1 MAAGLFYSY
10 SHRDEDLRAELEK
23 HLSLLRRSGH
33 ISEWHDRR
41 LEPGTEWK
49 GEIDEHLRS
58 AQIILL
64 LISADFLASD
74 YCYDIEMKVAL
85 ERHDRGEAVVIPVI
99 LRPVDW
105 MSAPFARIQG
115 LPKDARPI
123 TTWANRDEAFAD
135 VARGIR
141 EVVTR
146 KFSGAPAPVPVVPH
160 PPVDREQER
169 VLDAAL
175 PKQVTVGEPAELLA
189 MIRRSASGGLR
200 AILNI
205 EEEPGVAPEDVR
217 SRPFHLEFP
226 LDLTGALAPV
236 TISLR
241 IESPQFEPKSQT
253 KDLRVPPSG
262 DSEVCR
268 FLMVPQT
275 AGQLTVMLE
284 AVALGVSQTSRVL
297 QTSAAT
303 QRVAQPAGMFVVSMP
318 LFTAS
323 TVLRPMPPP
332 APSAQ
337 YKLDRVRPP
346 RVEIDY
352 EPTVTQLPAPASVPR
367 SPKARRTGMDGEGFR
382 HRCGGR
388 RRGPAGPIP
397 VEPQGRPTTG
407 HRNHAAGRDR
417 GGPGYRSRHRGQARG
432 RSDRQTR
439 RFHRCDRRNRARDG
453 AGGSGVGGSHS
464 GCGHASGRKRTQAA
478 GEPARKESP
487 RGGAVTDRTALR
499 LALCAVMAGV
509 PGAAQYAGSSACKSC
524 HPRIYERWRKTPM
537 ANVVRD
543 PREHPDAILPDSRKP
558 NPLVTFK
565 QDDVALVYG
574 SQVEAAL
581 FPEARATT
589 ITRCRRSGMSPIRS
603 GGHTLSRTEPTGG
616 CHSIR
621 PDNTK
626 RPTGPLCDGCHSV
639 NYNVQTKTVT
649 EWNVGCERCHGPGGE
664 QCEASMPPISSIPRG
679 WIPYARN
686 DICIQCHS
694 QGRPLKNPIEGKY
707 YDWPVGFHPGV
718 DCRTSGNSKSTSSA
732 RRPSPITPTA
742 PRTRT
747 GCRGTI
753 SCRA

>member
-1 MAAGLFYSY
+1 VAAGLFYSY
-10 SHRDEDLRAELEK
+10 SHRDEELRAELEK

-49 GEIDEHLRS
+49 GEIDEHLRR

-105 MSAPFARIQG
+105 MSAPFARLQG

-135 VARGIR
+135 VARVIR

-146 KFSGAPAPVPVVPH
+146 KFSGAPAPVPVVAP

-175 PKQVTVGEPAELLA
+175 PKQVTVGDPAELLA

-226 LDLTGALAPV
+226 LDMTGALAPV

-297 QTSAAT
+297 QTSAAA
-303 QRVAQPAGMFVVSMP
+303 QRAAQTAGMFVVSMP

-332 APSAQ
+332 AAAAPAPAPRPSAQ
-337 YKLDRVRPP
+337 PLGHAAPPQTTAPTSAAPKPSASSWVARVSGVAALLVGVFLLVQNPFNRTGNPLPP
-346 RVEIDY
+346 IAVGPSEVAEIQV
-352 EPTVTQLPAPASVPR
+352 TVVDPEGKPVAGAVVKHGEASSVTDEEGHAALQARLPASA
-367 SPKARRTGMDGEGFR
+367 A
-382 HRCGGR
+382 
-388 RRGPAGPIP
+388 APIQ
-397 VEPQGRPTTG
+397 V
-407 HRNHAAGRDR
+407 
-417 GGPGYRSRHRGQARG
+417 
-432 RSDRQTR
+432 
-439 RFHRCDRRNRARDG
+439 
-453 AGGSGVGGSHS
+453 
-464 GCGHASGRKRTQAA
+464 
-478 GEPARKESP
+478 
-487 RGGAVTDRTALR
+487 AVT
-499 LALCAVMAGV
+499 
-509 PGAAQYAGSSACKSC
+509 P
-524 HPRIYERWRKTPM
+524 
-537 ANVVRD
+537 
-543 PREHPDAILPDSRKP
+543 
-558 NPLVTFK
+558 
-565 QDDVALVYG
+565 
-574 SQVEAAL
+574 
-581 FPEARATT
+581 
-589 ITRCRRSGMSPIRS
+589 
-603 GGHTLSRTEPTGG
+603 
-616 CHSIR
+616 
-621 PDNTK
+621 
-626 RPTGPLCDGCHSV
+626 
-639 NYNVQTKTVT
+639 
-649 EWNVGCERCHGPGGE
+649 PGGE
-664 QCEASMPPISSIPRG
+664 EHKLTVQRRE
-679 WIPYARN
+679 
-686 DICIQCHS
+686 
-694 QGRPLKNPIEGKY
+694 KNRLVVE
-707 YDWPVGFHPGV
+707 
-718 DCRTSGNSKSTSSA
+718 R
-732 RRPSPITPTA
+732 
-742 PRTRT
+742 
-747 GCRGTI
+747 
-753 SCRA
+753 